1 MHRQAILS
9 LFDTYE
15 TRFPQETD
23 TVARIRT
30 FVQSDPKCFFRELLV
45 GHVTGSAWIID
56 EAGTHALLTHH
67 RKLGIWV
74 QLGGHADG
82 DPDIAAV
89 AMREAEE
96 ESGLSDLRLVSPEI
110 FDIDIHAIPA
120 RGDEPEHFH
129 YDCRFLI
136 QATASHEFIVSE
148 ESHDL
153 KWIALNKMGDYT
165 TEDSVL
171 RMVNKTADW
180 L

>member
-15 TRFPQETD
+15 ARYPQESE

-30 FVQSDPKCFFRELLV
+30 FVQSDPRCFFRELLV
-45 GHVTGSAWIID
+45 GHVTGSAWIVD
-56 EAGTHALLTHH
+56 ATGTRALLTHH
-67 RKLGIWV
+67 RKLNIWV

-96 ESGLSDLRLVSPEI
+96 ESGLDSLRLVSPEI

-120 RGDEPEHFH
+120 RGDEPKHFH

-136 QATASHEFIVSE
+136 QATRDLAFTVSD

-153 KWIALNKMGDYT
+153 KWIALAEMTRYT
-165 TEDSVL
+165 TEESIT
-171 RMVNKTADW
+171 RMVNKTAGW